1 MLPIDTTQFRFD
13 LLAPELVLIAFGF
26 IILLIGVYSEKSEN
40 RPYAGLLAV
49 SGIALSG
56 LVAMNLFGV
65 VAEGFYGAIH
75 VDGFAV
81 YLKLLILAGALIA
94 ALISI
99 DYLKQRNVEVYE
111 YYTLLVFATSGM
123 MLLVSASD
131 LISMLI
137 SIEIMSLAIYVL
149 VGIRRDEPFSTEA
162 AFKYFVLGGFASGII
177 VYGIALI
184 YGTTG
189 SFNFAEIAG
198 AFETGAISEMTLFM
212 AGMGM
217 LLVGFAFKVASVPF
231 HMWAPDVYQG
241 APAPITGFMAVGVK
255 AAAFAALIRVF
266 NTAFGANF
274 ADWQPIIWWLAVLT
288 MVGGNLMALMQENI
302 KRLLAYSSIAH
313 AGYLLIGVA
322 VGGDQAIG
330 AMLFY
335 LTAYTFMNLGAFAVI
350 TAVSAGENELE
361 NLSDWAGLGFR
372 YPVMGAVM
380 AMCLLSMGGI
390 PPMAGFFAKFYLFFA
405 AVKAGDIP
413 LVIIAV
419 LASAASLYYYLKVI
433 VYLYMKDPERELA
446 PATPNLGVRLGVL
459 IAAAGVLYLGL
470 LPGKV
475 LDWAVV
481 SVTTLF

>member
-13 LLAPELVLIAFGF
+13 LLAPELVLIVFGF
-26 IILLIGVYSEKSEN
+26 ITLLIGVYSEKSEN
-40 RPYAGLLAV
+40 RSYAGLLAV
-49 SGIALSG
+49 SGIAISG
-56 LVAMNLFGV
+56 LLAMNLFGV
-65 VAEGFYGAIH
+65 TAEGFYGAIH
-75 VDGFAV
+75 IDGFAI
-81 YLKLLILAGALIA
+81 YLKLLILAGALIT
-94 ALISI
+94 ALVSI

-111 YYTLLVFATSGM
+111 YYTLLIFATSGM

-162 AFKYFVLGGFASGII
+162 AFKYFVLGSFASGII
-177 VYGIALI
+177 VYGIALV
-184 YGTTG
+184 YGATQ
-189 SFNFAEIAG
+189 SFNMAEIAG
-198 AFETGAISEMTLFM
+198 AFETGTISEPTLFM

-255 AAAFAALIRVF
+255 AAAFAAAIRVF
-266 NTAFGANF
+266 HTAFGANF
-274 ADWQPIIWWLAVLT
+274 VDWQPIIWWLAVLS

-302 KRLLAYSSIAH
+302 KRMLAYSSIAH
-313 AGYLLIGVA
+313 AGYLLIGLA
-322 VGGDQAIG
+322 IGTDQAIG
-330 AMLFY
+330 AMLYY
-335 LTAYTFMNLGAFAVI
+335 LTAYTFMSLGAFAVI

-361 NLSDWAGLGFR
+361 NLSDWSGLGFR
-372 YPVMGAVM
+372 YPMLGAVM
-380 AMCLLSMGGI
+380 AMCMFSMGGI
-390 PPMAGFFAKFYLFFA
+390 PPMAGFFAKFYLFLA
-405 AVKAGDIP
+405 AVQAGDVP

-419 LASAASLYYYLKVI
+419 LASAISLYFYLKVI
-433 VYLYMKDPERELA
+433 VYLYMKEPERELLQ
-446 PATPNLGVRLGVL
+446 ATPNLSVQIGVI

-470 LPGKV
+470 LPGTV
-475 LDWAVV
+475 LNWAVV